1 MKDEKLYPMYLNYLG
16 EQLNDGKITKG
27 SYALLKISGNKFEE
41 FVSKMQKDEL
51 FEGEQIKEFRDKK
64 IEDIFD
70 DLD

>member
-1 MKDEKLYPMYLNYLG
+1 MKNEKLYPMYLNYLG

-27 SYALLKISGNKFEE
+27 AYALLKISGNKFEE
-41 FVSKMQKDEL
+41 FVTKMQKDEL

-64 IEDIFD
+64 IDDIFD